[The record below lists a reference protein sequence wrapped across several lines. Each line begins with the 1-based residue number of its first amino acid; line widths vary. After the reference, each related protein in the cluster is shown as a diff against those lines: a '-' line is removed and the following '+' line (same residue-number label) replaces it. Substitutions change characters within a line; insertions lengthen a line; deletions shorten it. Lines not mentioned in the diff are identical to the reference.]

1 MREIPDPH
9 RTSIWLRVGRRS
21 LPFAL
26 LLLVIEF
33 HDELAYGALGAGLPS
48 IRQDLNLS
56 YAQIGLLLA
65 VPGVFSSILEPVLL
79 LLGSGPRRRA
89 LVIGG
94 GLTVGLALIL
104 AALSLS
110 FPVLLLALSIA
121 YPAGGAFITL
131 SQATMMDANPGAES
145 RAMASWTFAGTLGAL
160 AGPLLLAAALAAG
173 IGWRPILLI
182 LAALGIALALSA
194 LPARFPVHPQASEAP
209 AGARQLIASLRE
221 AVANASLVRWTFL
234 LHVSDLGLDVFT
246 SYLPLYL
253 VDVSGASPSQAA
265 LGLVV
270 LQASDILASALLIP
284 VLRRWPA
291 VPLVRASAA
300 LGAAAFLAWL
310 LVPTLVGKMLLLVI
324 LGFCRAPWYPVLQ
337 GEAYASHPGRSA
349 AAASLNSISGPIGYG
364 LAGLLGLLAQQA
376 GIGAAML
383 MVLAS
388 PLVLAALIPSRP
400 GHVQ

>member
-110 FPVLLLALSIA
+110 FPVLLLA
-121 YPAGGAFITL
+121 
-131 SQATMMDANPGAES
+131 
-145 RAMASWTFAGTLGAL
+145 
-160 AGPLLLAAALAAG
+160 
-173 IGWRPILLI
+173 
-182 LAALGIALALSA
+182 
-194 LPARFPVHPQASEAP
+194 
-209 AGARQLIASLRE
+209 
-221 AVANASLVRWTFL
+221 
-234 LHVSDLGLDVFT
+234 
-246 SYLPLYL
+246 
-253 VDVSGASPSQAA
+253 
-265 LGLVV
+265 
-270 LQASDILASALLIP
+270 
-284 VLRRWPA
+284 
-291 VPLVRASAA
+291 
-300 LGAAAFLAWL
+300 
-310 LVPTLVGKMLLLVI
+310 
-324 LGFCRAPWYPVLQ
+324 
-337 GEAYASHPGRSA
+337 
-349 AAASLNSISGPIGYG
+349 
-364 LAGLLGLLAQQA
+364 
-376 GIGAAML
+376 
-383 MVLAS
+383 
-388 PLVLAALIPSRP
+388 
-400 GHVQ
+400 